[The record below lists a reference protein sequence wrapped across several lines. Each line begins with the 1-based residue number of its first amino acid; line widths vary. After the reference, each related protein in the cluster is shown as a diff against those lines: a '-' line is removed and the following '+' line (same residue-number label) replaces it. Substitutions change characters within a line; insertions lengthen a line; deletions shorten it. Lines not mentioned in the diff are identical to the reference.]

1 LTLTDDGDIDVGLE
15 GFSIRAPSTCWSG
28 AMTRSAD
35 IAASRIYTG
44 ALSNSGERLRLI
56 DPTGSEI
63 DIVNSGGGA
72 WPAGDADDRSSME
85 RAFGVW
91 HTFTG
96 FYGLGHDAGGQ
107 PVRGTPGGPNSA
119 LLPTPMPTWIPGRV
133 VINEALI
140 RPHYDW
146 EGTGGVTT
154 DDEFIELY
162 NRGPGAVNLKGW
174 TLDDVAVGGSAPY
187 DLPAIT
193 LEQGEY
199 KAFFRSRTN
208 IALNDGGDSIRL
220 SAPDGSRIDK
230 IIYLRVRAYNLSY
243 GRLPDGDDVLAY
255 GLWPTPGKQNRP
267 YVPPAY
273 PIGAVLINEVAW
285 AGTEASANDEWIEL
299 WNPGAEPI
307 HLDGWI
313 LTDDNAIRANL
324 TGRLPAGGY
333 TVLERTDDRTISD
346 RCGLLTRARCRQR
359 RAPAVDRSF
368 GERDRCRQRRR
379 SGWPAGDGEP
389 RRWSVW
395 RSMGDFQRIRPQL
408 RWRRKPHP
416 QYAGAAN
423 SGWTSSA
430 CSPVFRWG
438 RRHAMSRAPG
448 GGPEGVAPGGP
459 SDALKKADG
468 EGRRE
473 SSVLC

>member
-1 LTLTDDGDIDVGLE
+1 
-15 GFSIRAPSTCWSG
+15 
-28 AMTRSAD
+28 
-35 IAASRIYTG
+35 
-44 ALSNSGERLRLI
+44 
-56 DPTGSEI
+56 
-63 DIVNSGGGA
+63 
-72 WPAGDADDRSSME
+72 ME
-85 RAFGVW
+85 RAFGAW

-96 FYGLGHDAGGQ
+96 FYGLGHDAGAQ

-119 LLPTPMPTWIPGRV
+119 LFPTPMPTWIPGRV

-146 EGTGGVTT
+146 EGAGGVTT

-285 AGTEASANDEWIEL
+285 AGTEAAASDEWIEL

-324 TGRLPAGGY
+324 TGLLPAGGY

-346 RCGLLTRARCRQR
+346 SAAGLLYTGAL
-359 RAPAVDRSF
+359 ADD
-368 GERDRCRQRRR
+368 GERLRLIDP
-379 SGWPAGDGEP
+379 SGNEIDVVNAGGGGWPAGDGES
-389 RRWSVW
+389 RASMERLGDRWMTFESEFG
-395 RSMGDFQRIRPQL
+395 RGFDGGGNPIRGTP
-408 RWRRKPHP
+408 
-416 QYAGAAN
+416 GAAN
-423 SGWTSSA
+423 SGLDFFGLLA
-430 CSPVFRWG
+430 CVPVG
-438 RRHAMSRAPG
+438 AG
-448 GGPEGVAPGGP
+448 GACP
-459 SDALKKADG
+459 
-468 EGRRE
+468 
-473 SSVLC
+473 